1 MEFYEVI
8 KTHRSVR
15 LFEQDPIPENVL
27 RKVLEAARIAPSG
40 SNRQPWKFILVRD
53 ETAKKKLA
61 AACSGQAFIVQAP
74 VIIVAVGRNIRY
86 NRGNY
91 MGDMS
96 FLIDV
101 AISVDHLILA
111 ARNEGLGTCW
121 IGSFDN
127 QTIKRLLQIP
137 EDLNVVAVIPVGY
150 PKGMFFKET
159 ELRKPLEEIICT
171 DRYS

>member
-8 KTHRSVR
+8 KTRRSVR
-15 LFEQDPIPENVL
+15 LFERDPIPEGVL
-27 RKVLEAARIAPSG
+27 KKVLEAARSAPSG

-53 ETAKKKLA
+53 KNAKKELA
-61 AACSGQAFIVQAP
+61 AACNGQRFIVQAP
-74 VIIVAVGRNIRY
+74 VIIVAVGQNIRY

-137 EDLNVVAVIPVGY
+137 EDLNVVAVVPVGY
-150 PKGMFFKET
+150 PKTMPFKET
-159 ELRKPLEEIICT
+159 ELRKPLEEMICT

>member
-111 ARNEGLGTCW
+111 ARNEGLEPAG
-121 IGSFDN
+121 
-127 QTIKRLLQIP
+127 
-137 EDLNVVAVIPVGY
+137 
-150 PKGMFFKET
+150 
-159 ELRKPLEEIICT
+159 
-171 DRYS
+171 